1 MQKLDMNTVAQGIN
15 SDFRVDKVDFSS
27 LIYKPFR
34 TGTNYPL
41 PETTIIHYLAV
52 LGNQ

>member
-15 SDFRVDKVDFSS
+15 SRLSIDEADFSS
-27 LIYKPFR
+27 LIYKPSK
-34 TGTNYPL
+34 TGANDPL
-41 PETTIIHYLAV
+41 PEITIIYYLAV

>member
-15 SDFRVDKVDFSS
+15 SDFSTDEADFSL
-27 LIYKPFR
+27 LIYKPFKA
-34 TGTNYPL
+34 GANYPL
-41 PETTIIHYLAV
+41 PEITIIYYLAV